1 MALKFPVPFHRR
13 IFEPSPPRADT
24 WRNLAAFV
32 ARHSPAALL
41 CGMPESGALAQAQ
54 QDIRAAQALPDNLA
68 RREHVHAARQRARA
82 VLLDATSTPE
92 QESAARLYIKQARA
106 LTSDLYRPRTPST
119 PDLDRSPS
127 IE

>member
-1 MALKFPVPFHRR
+1 
-13 IFEPSPPRADT
+13 
-24 WRNLAAFV
+24 
-32 ARHSPAALL
+32 
-41 CGMPESGALAQAQ
+41 MPESGALAQAQ

-92 QESAARLYIKQARA
+92 QKSAARLYIKQARA